1 MDAIPVRVDV
11 TSEVRGQ
18 IGSLECSNAVEHGRR
33 KRGLWIIRLSPRN
46 DFFEEMTTV
55 DRFVTVISG
64 RNIAKF
70 SRSVKNKRFS
80 NTMMK

>member
-18 IGSLECSNAVEHGRR
+18 IGSLECSNAVERGRR
-33 KRGLWIIRLSPRN
+33 KRGLWIIRLSPRD

-55 DRFVTVISG
+55 DRFVTMISE
-64 RNIAKF
+64 RNIARF
-70 SRSVKNKRFS
+70 SRSVRNKRLQTS
-80 NTMMK
+80 